1 MRTADRASTEAGADS
16 AARAGALRWLISG
29 YYGAGNLGDEAL
41 LAGLLRALRARG
53 AEHLAVLSL
62 DPPSTARQHAVRT
75 HHRLLGLAP
84 ALLRSDV
91 LVSGGGGLL
100 QDTTSTR
107 SLRYYLSVIT
117 LARRLRRRVVVYGQ
131 SLGPLSDAGRE
142 RVRAALPA
150 VPLGLRD
157 DPSLALASTLG
168 LRAHSVADAA
178 LLLSPPPERPRATL
192 LLVPRGDQP
201 LANEALA
208 TLARRALAE
217 GASVEALAF
226 HPRHDASACEALAAA
241 VPGVRASVVTDPGAA
256 LEAMAGARLV
266 VSVRLHGLILAT
278 LARAPHVALSY
289 DPKVAGFAQR
299 SGATCHQAPDSAAAS
314 DALATSLEAAWR
326 SPRFDDAA
334 RAQLLDQAERGV
346 DWLVWHALHGHAAAT
361 T

>member
-1 MRTADRASTEAGADS
+1 MRTVERAGPGAGAETQ
-16 AARAGALRWLISG
+16 AHAGALRWLISG

-53 AEHLAVLSL
+53 ADHIAVLSL
-62 DPPSTARQHAVRT
+62 DPNRTATQHAVRA

-100 QDTTSTR
+100 QDSTSSR
-107 SLRYYLSVIT
+107 SLRYYLAVIA

-131 SLGPLSDAGRE
+131 SLGPLGDDGRE
-142 RVRAALPA
+142 RVWVALRALP
-150 VPLGLRD
+150 VGLRD
-157 DPSLALASTLG
+157 GPSLALAEALG
-168 LRAHSVADAA
+168 LHAHSVADAA
-178 LLLSPPPERPRATL
+178 LLLSAPPERPRATL
-192 LLVPRGDQP
+192 VVVPRGDQP
-201 LANEALA
+201 HATAALA
-208 TLARRALAE
+208 TLAQRAIGD

-226 HPRHDASACEALAAA
+226 HPSHDAQACDALAAA

-278 LARAPHVALSY
+278 LAGAPHVAVSY

-314 DALATSLEAAWR
+314 DALGAALEAAWR
-326 SPRFDDAA
+326 APRFDAAA
-334 RAQLLDQAERGV
+334 RSELLAQAERGV